1 MDCSRP
7 GFPVLHYLPE
17 FAQTY
22 VRWVNDAIQ
31 RSHPLLP
38 PSPPA
43 LNLSQHQVFDGG
55 AEIVVLEKS
64 PLDSK
69 EIKPIIKEINP
80 EYSLEGLMLKLK
92 LQYFCPDTKN
102 WLIGK
107 DHDTGKDLRWEE
119 KGRQGMRMLDGII
132 DSMDISLSQL

>member
-1 MDCSRP
+1 MNYNTS
-7 GFPVLHYLPE
+7 GFHVLHYLLE
-17 FAQTY
+17 FGQTQ
-22 VRWVNDAIQ
+22 VHCVNDAIQ

-80 EYSLEGLMLKLK
+80 EYSLKGLMLKL
-92 LQYFCPDTKN
+92 QYF
-102 WLIGK
+102 
-107 DHDTGKDLRWEE
+107 DHLLGRADPLEKTLCLERLKAKGEE
-119 KGRQGMRMLDGII
+119 GSRG
-132 DSMDISLSQL
+132 